1 MNSLIS
7 QRRRLFVIKYPSLTH
22 QLTHEQCECTSVDEL
37 ESVPLGVNA
46 VIDSMCASLDAPQ
59 LERLETL
66 AILGGYTVRVINPNI
81 DK

>member
-1 MNSLIS
+1 
-7 QRRRLFVIKYPSLTH
+7 
-22 QLTHEQCECTSVDEL
+22 VDEL

-59 LERLETL
+59 LERLETW
-66 AILGGYTVRVINPNI
+66 AILGGYTVRVVNPNI

>member
-1 MNSLIS
+1 
-7 QRRRLFVIKYPSLTH
+7 
-22 QLTHEQCECTSVDEL
+22 VDEL

-66 AILGGYTVRVINPNI
+66 AILGGYTVRVVNPNI